1 MLALLLIFLLGVHAS
16 KMCTYANECA
26 AESGTPYCISGTCH
40 ACASNIDCAPGKFC
54 RDGSC
59 LAANSGHPC
68 NSLKFEY
75 DGSPI
80 YPIRGQDEQMFCGSP
95 VYITNSQIV
104 LEWLGVCIHGKCAQC
119 VENFDVSLLDQNTQ
133 EFYRQ
138 HWAQTLMFPGTI
150 CENSKITVEK
160 SDLRSQL
167 DTLLDLPLT
176 IVGLVLIFLLL
187 ISLLLALFIL
197 CYCYYSRRKYS
208 SKHKLL

>member
-1 MLALLLIFLLGVHAS
+1 MSGGQFRSSLQLTEIRIRWLSNLSHSRPRRTNVLWVSGLHHKQPNRARVVRGVHS
-16 KMCTYANECA
+16 
-26 AESGTPYCISGTCH
+26 
-40 ACASNIDCAPGKFC
+40 
-54 RDGSC
+54 R
-59 LAANSGHPC
+59 
-68 NSLKFEY
+68 
-75 DGSPI
+75 
-80 YPIRGQDEQMFCGSP
+80 Q
-95 VYITNSQIV
+95 
-104 LEWLGVCIHGKCAQC
+104 
-119 VENFDVSLLDQNTQ
+119 DVSLLDQNTQ